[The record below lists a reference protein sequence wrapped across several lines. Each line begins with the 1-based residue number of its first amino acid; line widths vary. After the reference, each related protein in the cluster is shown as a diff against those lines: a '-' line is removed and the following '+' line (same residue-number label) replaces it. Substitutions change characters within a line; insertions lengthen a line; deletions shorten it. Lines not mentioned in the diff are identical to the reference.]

1 VEIHDK
7 EASDRAEN
15 LKKARKKLFVAVHKA
30 KKELTTKGIQAW
42 KDDKAK
48 VARLQAYEDAD
59 ELPLPKDL
67 LPIREP
73 DKRPTIV
80 EFASCVEG
88 FHPRLKQAVEEL
100 ENSRYYQVSYSR
112 R

>member
-42 KDDKAK
+42 KDE
-48 VARLQAYEDAD
+48 RL
-59 ELPLPKDL
+59 
-67 LPIREP
+67 R
-73 DKRPTIV
+73 
-80 EFASCVEG
+80 
-88 FHPRLKQAVEEL
+88 
-100 ENSRYYQVSYSR
+100 
-112 R
+112 